1 MNKNRAF
8 LSLNDPLPADI
19 ARRKEIGDL
28 AGALALIDRRLA
40 EGGQPLLAPR
50 LEVERLRLNRLRQ
63 DYPYSREAALAALRA
78 EWPRCTQ
85 AQFDRLVDGG
95 RIDWRMIDGALHC
108 HERFLESLRLY
119 PGEAPGLKRENPD
132 HTHRDRV
139 LARMEAQGA
148 LTARITVRAT
158 IQALVPVEGQE
169 VQAWL
174 PIPAACPQQSQIC
187 ILDHTPGGVAAPEEA
202 PQRTMWWRTAGTD
215 RFTVTYR
222 YLFHARYA
230 DPMDLPLD
238 PVQPAFDLEEQAPH
252 IVFTPY
258 LRALAAELCRDC
270 STPAERA
277 RAIYD
282 YVTGQVDYRY
292 QPAYLQLDCI
302 ADQCAKTLRGDCG
315 VFALLFITLCRIA
328 GIPARWQSGLAV
340 RPDGVGPH
348 DWAMFYLA
356 PHGWL
361 WADCSYGSSARRCG
375 ETARRRHYFGSLD
388 PWRMVANSA
397 FQAPLTPPMTDWRQ
411 DPYDNQVGELMVG
424 GRGLAPWERE
434 AEQELVDFTLLEPE
448 QP

>member
-119 PGEAPGLKRENPD
+119 PGEASGLKRENPD

-258 LRALAAELCRDC
+258 LRALAAELCRGC

-302 ADQCAKTLRGDCG
+302 ADQCAKTLRGDC
-315 VFALLFITLCRIA
+315 
-328 GIPARWQSGLAV
+328 
-340 RPDGVGPH
+340 
-348 DWAMFYLA
+348 
-356 PHGWL
+356 GWL